1 MARDD
6 RVTTTTEP
14 KEIPE
19 WIQELVRPPSSAGN
33 PNFKGALTWEQAI
46 AATPNA
52 WIQTGGDPKFNEAAV
67 EDTFMK
73 AAYHAKEYRDNPEY
87 AKAWDKSHGSR
98 NESFKKGA
106 LSLAAMAAFAYGGQA
121 LAGAASG
128 GTTAGIM
135 GGAAAPGGV
144 YSAGA
149 GAIVPNSAAAA
160 SAFGAA
166 AGGATAIPLAA
177 SAPITS
183 TALGSASGVAPSGLS
198 ALGPTG
204 AGFAGTGPGVASVGG
219 NALGAGSA
227 GTVGGVAGGVGNAGL
242 TMNNP
247 TGGALNAAGGSAV
260 VPGTGTIAS
269 GATNASGLSQLSGP
283 DTNNLESGL
292 TGSGLTDNLAILGSS
307 LASGALSYNAT
318 EKGIEEN
325 RRQYDQTR
333 EDFEPWRQAGIQGL
347 GQYQDRLNQPV
358 PEFQFK
364 LEDDPIYQFQLAESQ
379 KATERGMAA
388 RGYNNSG
395 NVLQELSRDAIGQ
408 AGNQDQAY
416 NRQLRTS
423 QTNYGRN
430 LDRTNQYGN
439 LAGVGQTATQ
449 SVSAAGQNSTNNLQ
463 NLYLQQ
469 GQGLN
474 NSIQGGLNNYL
485 LNNYLRR

>member
-6 RVTTTTEP
+6 RVTATTEP

-204 AGFAGTGPGVASVGG
+204 SGFAGTGPGVAT
-219 NALGAGSA
+219 
-227 GTVGGVAGGVGNAGL
+227 TVGS
-242 TMNNP
+242 
-247 TGGALNAAGGSAV
+247 TGGASAAQIASSVAGAGGTPIIPAGSSNLGSLAAGA
-260 VPGTGTIAS
+260 PA
-269 GATNASGLSQLSGP
+269 LSGGQTP
-283 DTNNLESGL
+283 SGPGTNNLGSGL

-307 LASGALSYNAT
+307 LASGLFSYNAT

-408 AGNQDQAY
+408 AGKYQDQAY
-416 NRQLRTS
+416 NRQLGTS

-449 SVSAAGQNSTNNLQ
+449 SVASAGQNSTNNLQ

>member
-1 MARDD
+1 
-6 RVTTTTEP
+6 
-14 KEIPE
+14 
-19 WIQELVRPPSSAGN
+19 
-33 PNFKGALTWEQAI
+33 
-46 AATPNA
+46 
-52 WIQTGGDPKFNEAAV
+52 
-67 EDTFMK
+67 
-73 AAYHAKEYRDNPEY
+73 
-87 AKAWDKSHGSR
+87 
-98 NESFKKGA
+98 
-106 LSLAAMAAFAYGGQA
+106 
-121 LAGAASG
+121 
-128 GTTAGIM
+128 
-135 GGAAAPGGV
+135 
-144 YSAGA
+144 
-149 GAIVPNSAAAA
+149 
-160 SAFGAA
+160 
-166 AGGATAIPLAA
+166 
-177 SAPITS
+177 
-183 TALGSASGVAPSGLS
+183 
-198 ALGPTG
+198 
-204 AGFAGTGPGVASVGG
+204 
-219 NALGAGSA
+219 
-227 GTVGGVAGGVGNAGL
+227 
-242 TMNNP
+242 
-247 TGGALNAAGGSAV
+247 
-260 VPGTGTIAS
+260 
-269 GATNASGLSQLSGP
+269 
-283 DTNNLESGL
+283 
-292 TGSGLTDNLAILGSS
+292 LGSS
-307 LASGALSYNAT
+307 LASGLFSYNAT

-408 AGNQDQAY
+408 AGKYQDQAY
-416 NRQLRTS
+416 NRQLGTS

-449 SVSAAGQNSTNNLQ
+449 SVASAGQNSTNNLQ

>member
-1 MARDD
+1 
-6 RVTTTTEP
+6 
-14 KEIPE
+14 
-19 WIQELVRPPSSAGN
+19 
-33 PNFKGALTWEQAI
+33 
-46 AATPNA
+46 
-52 WIQTGGDPKFNEAAV
+52 
-67 EDTFMK
+67 
-73 AAYHAKEYRDNPEY
+73 
-87 AKAWDKSHGSR
+87 
-98 NESFKKGA
+98 
-106 LSLAAMAAFAYGGQA
+106 

-128 GTTAGIM
+128 G
-135 GGAAAPGGV
+135 
-144 YSAGA
+144 
-149 GAIVPNSAAAA
+149 
-160 SAFGAA
+160 AA
-166 AGGATAIPLAA
+166 AGGA
-177 SAPITS
+177 
-183 TALGSASGVAPSGLS
+183 G

-204 AGFAGTGPGVASVGG
+204 AGFAGVGPGVASVGGNALGAGAAGSAAGAGSALSALGPTGSGFAGTGPGVASAGG

-269 GATNASGLSQLSGP
+269 GATNAGAGVAGASGLSQLSGSG
-283 DTNNLESGL
+283 TNNLGSGL

-408 AGNQDQAY
+408 AGKYQDQAY
-416 NRQLRTS
+416 NRQLGTS